1 MCSALPRESGG
12 SRTATPA
19 ECNTIQHNTIQYT
32 HRLTR
37 SSSVS
42 GQPSCHFPFP
52 FLSLLV
58 APVSSLLFFSFLFS
72 HLLALASLAAL
83 SIYLSSRTVGLLSS
97 GCGLQLLYLP
107 TLRVR
112 LCRASAME
120 ATAGRGLFRGGISFF
135 FLHPPLGLAGRAGRQ
150 AGRGAWERGQTSDG
164 PRSTLPHRD
173 WVGINRY
180 Q

>member
-58 APVSSLLFFSFLFS
+58 APVSFLFFFSFLFF
-72 HLLALASLAAL
+72 HLLASLAAL

-97 GCGLQLLYLP
+97 GCGLQLLYSTYS

-112 LCRASAME
+112 LCRASAM
-120 ATAGRGLFRGGISFF
+120 GGDSWPGALPRRDLPSSSFYI
-135 FLHPPLGLAGRAGRQ
+135 PLWVWQAELAGRQ
-150 AGRGAWERGQTSDG
+150 AEESRKRTNE
-164 PRSTLPHRD
+164 
-173 WVGINRY
+173 
-180 Q
+180 